1 MGIGE
6 KIDINKGKLPYR
18 GRGLENSVN
27 IAACTIEEQRRF
39 GLERLAAAF
48 RIFSRRGF
56 DLGVA
61 GHISFRD
68 PEFKDHFWIN
78 PLGYHFAQMKVSD
91 LVLMSLDGELAY
103 GKVRAGDAAF
113 CIHSEIYKA
122 RENINSIAH
131 AHPMLSLIHI

>member
-61 GHISFRD
+61 GHISLRV
-68 PEFKDHFWIN
+68 PVLIVHCWLSR
-78 PLGYHFAQMKVSD
+78 LGYPCAHRKVQD
-91 LVLMSLDGELAY
+91 
-103 GKVRAGDAAF
+103 
-113 CIHSEIYKA
+113 
-122 RENINSIAH
+122 
-131 AHPMLSLIHI
+131 

>member
-39 GLERLAAAF
+39 GLERLSAAF

-78 PLGYHFAQMKVSD
+78 PLAVSYTH
-91 LVLMSLDGELAY
+91 LTLPTTVI
-103 GKVRAGDAAF
+103 V
-113 CIHSEIYKA
+113 
-122 RENINSIAH
+122 
-131 AHPMLSLIHI
+131 

>member
-1 MGIGE
+1 MSIGE

-27 IAACTIEEQRRF
+27 IAACSMEEQRRF

-91 LVLMSLDGELAY
+91 LVLMSLTCLLYTSPSPRDD
-103 GKVRAGDAAF
+103 R
-113 CIHSEIYKA
+113 
-122 RENINSIAH
+122 
-131 AHPMLSLIHI
+131 